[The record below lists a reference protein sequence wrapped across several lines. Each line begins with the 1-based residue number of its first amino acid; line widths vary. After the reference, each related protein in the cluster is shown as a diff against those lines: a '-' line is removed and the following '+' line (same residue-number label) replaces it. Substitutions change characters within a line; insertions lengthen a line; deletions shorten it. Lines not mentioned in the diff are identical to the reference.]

1 MTAIAGIGVEPLDR
15 GADEFLDPRD
25 HLSQRMAVIGTAR
38 QRPHMGDELA
48 ALAVLEGGGHA
59 DLDAELVRLMGLAL
73 ADAFHFGGMQAVD
86 LGAALSALLRS
97 YPSSE
102 AEQGSQAALEPVVAV
117 DLAGNVADD
126 AAEIG
131 LERAQCPVG
140 ALELLGMG
148 VTLMLDQGELADP
161 RIGLPELHAQL
172 FGQLHQLLTG
182 PVHQLGVGREGNV
195 LRLYRGVD
203 NDAREF

>member
-1 MTAIAGIGVEPLDR
+1 
-15 GADEFLDPRD
+15 
-25 HLSQRMAVIGTAR
+25 
-38 QRPHMGDELA
+38 MGNELA
-48 ALAVLEGGGHA
+48 ALAVLEGGGNT
-59 DLDAELVRLMGLAL
+59 DLDAELVRLVGLAL

-86 LGAALSALLRS
+86 LGTALPALLRS

-102 AEQGSQAALEPVVAV
+102 AEQVSEAGLEPMVTV

-131 LERAQCPVG
+131 LERAQSPVG

-161 RIGLPELHAQL
+161 RVGLP
-172 FGQLHQLLTG
+172 
-182 PVHQLGVGREGNV
+182 
-195 LRLYRGVD
+195 
-203 NDAREF
+203 